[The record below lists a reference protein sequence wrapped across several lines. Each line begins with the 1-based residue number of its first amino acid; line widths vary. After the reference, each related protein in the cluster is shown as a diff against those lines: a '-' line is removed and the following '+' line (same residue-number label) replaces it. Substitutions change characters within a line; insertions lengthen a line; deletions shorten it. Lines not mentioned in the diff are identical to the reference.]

1 MSEIPCREAGTD
13 FFSATIHDL
22 NEHMT
27 KKVTLIPGDGI
38 GPEIVESVKAVFSVL
53 QVPIEW
59 EEENAGF
66 VTWQERGELL
76 PQSLLDSLE
85 RNRVALKGPITTPVG
100 EGFRSVNIQL
110 RQHFDLYA
118 NVRPCKSTR
127 AIPTRFENVDLVI
140 IRENTEGLYSGL
152 EYCDERLGIVDSICR
167 ITDRGCNRIV
177 RAGFDY
183 ARANGR
189 KRVTLVHKAN
199 ILKQAGAALL
209 NAGRDVAPQYPEIAM
224 DDRII
229 DNMCMQLVT
238 RPEAY
243 DVIVT
248 TNLFGDILS
257 DLAAGLVGGLGVAAG
272 ANIGDD
278 VAVFE
283 AVHGSAP
290 DIAGK
295 GLANPTALLKSGA
308 MMLRHL
314 GETEAASRLE
324 RALDQTMAVK
334 AHCTADLGG
343 KAGTREFTDY
353 VIENLE
359 KDAVETALSRS

>member
-1 MSEIPCREAGTD
+1 MAR
-13 FFSATIHDL
+13 
-22 NEHMT
+22 
-27 KKVTLIPGDGI
+27 KVTLIPGDGI
-38 GPEIVESVKAVFSVL
+38 GPEIIETVRVIFDALEAPV
-53 QVPIEW
+53 EW
-59 EEENAGF
+59 EVENAGF
-66 VTWQERGELL
+66 TTWQEKGELL
-76 PQSLLDSLE
+76 PASLLSSLE

-118 NVRPCKSTR
+118 NVRPSKSSE
-127 AIPTRFENVDLVI
+127 AIQTRFENVDLVI

-152 EYCDERLGIVDSICR
+152 EYCDQRLGIVDSICR
-167 ITDRGCNRIV
+167 ITDKGCERIV
-177 RAGFDY
+177 RAGFEY
-183 ARANGR
+183 ARKNGR

-209 NAGRDVAPQYPEIAM
+209 NAGKAIAPEYAEISM

-238 RPEAY
+238 HPEKY

-278 VAVFE
+278 LAIFE

-295 GLANPTALLKSGA
+295 GLANPTAILKSA
-308 MMLRHL
+308 VMMLRHIAEDDL
-314 GETEAASRLE
+314 ANRLDAAIDNTLRVT
-324 RALDQTMAVK
+324 DQR
-334 AHCTADLGG
+334 TADLGG
-343 KAGTREFTDY
+343 KASTMEFA
-353 VIENLE
+353 ENIIRNLQRQPLF
-359 KDAVETALSRS
+359 TSPWPL

>member
-1 MSEIPCREAGTD
+1 MAKT
-13 FFSATIHDL
+13 
-22 NEHMT
+22 
-27 KKVTLIPGDGI
+27 VTLIPGDGI
-38 GPEIVESVKAVFSVL
+38 GPEIMQAVKMIFSAL
-53 QVPIEW
+53 QAPIAW

-66 VTWQERGELL
+66 DAWKEKGELL
-76 PQSLLDSLE
+76 PHSLLDSLE

-110 RQHFDLYA
+110 RQHFELYA
-118 NVRPCKSTR
+118 NVRPCKST
-127 AIPTRFENVDLVI
+127 AAVPTRFSNVDLVI

-152 EYCDERLGIVDSICR
+152 EYVDERLGIVDSICR
-167 ITDRGCNRIV
+167 ITTKGCDRIV
-177 RAGFDY
+177 RAGFEY
-183 ARANGR
+183 AKANNR

-199 ILKQAGAALL
+199 ILKQAGAVLL
-209 NAGRDVAPQYPEIAM
+209 KAGREIAPEYPELTM

-238 RPEAY
+238 QPEKY

-272 ANIGDD
+272 ANIGSDI
-278 VAVFE
+278 AIFE

-295 GLANPTALLKSGA
+295 GLANPTAVLKSGV
-308 MMLRHL
+308 MMLNYI
-314 GETEAASRLE
+314 GESALATRLD
-324 RALDQTMAVK
+324 RAIDETLQVK
-334 AHCTADLGG
+334 EHCTRDLGG
-343 KAGTREFTDY
+343 TSGTDEFAQH
-353 VIENLE
+353 VIRNLE
-359 KDAVETALSRS
+359 RETVSAQSAR

>member
-1 MSEIPCREAGTD
+1 M
-13 FFSATIHDL
+13 
-22 NEHMT
+22 MK

-38 GPEIVESVKAVFSVL
+38 GPEIIAAVKTVFHALEAPV
-53 QVPIEW
+53 EW
-59 EEENAGF
+59 EEENAGLAA
-66 VTWQERGELL
+66 WEEQGSLL
-76 PQSLLDSLE
+76 PQSLLSSLE

-118 NVRPCKSTR
+118 NVRPSKTSD
-127 AIPTRFENVDLVI
+127 AIATRFSDVNIDLVV

-152 EYCDERLGIVDSICR
+152 EYVDERLGIVDSIAR
-167 ITDRGCNRIV
+167 VTTMGCERIV
-177 RAGFDY
+177 RAAFEY
-183 ARANGR
+183 AKRNNR

-209 NAGRDVAPQYPEIAM
+209 NAGKAIKPEYPDIAM
-224 DDRII
+224 DDLII

-238 RPEAY
+238 RPERY
-243 DVIVT
+243 DVIAT

-257 DLAAGLVGGLGVAAG
+257 DLSAGLVGGLGVAAG

-278 VAVFE
+278 MAIFE

-295 GLANPTALLKSGA
+295 GLANPTAILKSAG
-308 MMLRHL
+308 MLLHHI
-314 GETEAASRLE
+314 GESDLADQLDAAIETTLRN
-324 RALDQTMAVK
+324 K
-334 AHCTADLGG
+334 AHRTRDLGG
-343 KAGTREFTDY
+343 AASTQAFADTIAKHI
-353 VIENLE
+353 IE
-359 KDAVETALSRS
+359 ARPALSRA

>member
-1 MSEIPCREAGTD
+1 M
-13 FFSATIHDL
+13 
-22 NEHMT
+22 

-38 GPEIVESVKAVFSVL
+38 GPEIIEAVKTVFAAL
-53 QVPIEW
+53 HVPVDW
-59 EEENAGF
+59 EEHNAGLSA
-66 VTWQERGELL
+66 WNEKQELV
-76 PQSLLDSLE
+76 PQSLLDSLA

-118 NVRPCKSTR
+118 NVRPSRNTD
-127 AIPTRFENVDLVI
+127 AIPTRFHDVDLVV

-167 ITDRGCNRIV
+167 ITDKGCDRIV
-177 RAGFDY
+177 RAGFEY
-183 ARANGR
+183 ARANNR
-189 KRVTLVHKAN
+189 KRLTLVHKAN
-199 ILKQAGAALL
+199 ILKQAGAVLL
-209 NAGRDVAPQYPEIAM
+209 KAGERIAPDYPEVSM

-238 RPEAY
+238 QPEKY

-272 ANIGDD
+272 ANLGDNI
-278 VAVFE
+278 AIFE

-295 GLANPTALLKSGA
+295 GVANPTAILKSA
-308 MMLRHL
+308 VMLLHHI
-314 GETEAASRLE
+314 GETAPAIR
-324 RALDQTMAVK
+324 LDQAIDQTLGVK
-334 AHCTADLGG
+334 EHCTADLGG
-343 KAGTREFTDY
+343 KAGTREFTEH
-353 VIENLE
+353 IIRNIE
-359 KDAVETALSRS
+359 KDPVSVEKSYR